1 MTDVIDGL
9 DVRFSVMDA
18 DMRPGGVVHA
28 GAAKFGQADVSQTA
42 QDGCNREVVR
52 DDQRVLPGG
61 HKLFD
66 GRPGALLQFGQ

>member
-28 GAAKFGQADVSQTA
+28 GAAKFGQAEKKRGRLFST
-42 QDGCNREVVR
+42 
-52 DDQRVLPGG
+52 LS
-61 HKLFD
+61 KLRCFRSEITMNKLVAHSRFT
-66 GRPGALLQFGQ
+66 G